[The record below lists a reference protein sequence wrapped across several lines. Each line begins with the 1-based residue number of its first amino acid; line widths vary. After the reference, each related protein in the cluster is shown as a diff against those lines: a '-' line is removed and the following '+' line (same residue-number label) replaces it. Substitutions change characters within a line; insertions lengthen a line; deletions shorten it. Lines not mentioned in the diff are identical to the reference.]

1 MIKKHNP
8 NIHLRDEFQHLEFA
22 GHAIQKLLDDYQFDT
37 VLDIGCGSG
46 QHSEIFKEYGK
57 KVTAIDYGQSKYY
70 KNNQLTDID
79 IIEDDFNYW
88 CSYNWEKGKDLA
100 FDCIWASHVLEHQ
113 SDLDSF
119 FLNLRWLSFNK
130 EKMINKKG
138 MIVAITVPPKKDLVV
153 SGHLSIW
160 NAGLLL
166 YNLVS
171 HGIDCRN
178 AKILE
183 YGYNISVIF
192 QIEDI
197 YINSKMPKL
206 NYDSGDLLKLKE
218 FFPSGIQWQSVKNDI
233 VFDGDI
239 KELNW

>member
-1 MIKKHNP
+1 MTKHNP
-8 NIHLRDEFQHLEFA
+8 NIPLKKEFQHLEFA
-22 GHAIQKLLDDYQFDT
+22 SHAIQKLLDDYQFDT

-46 QHSEIFKEYGK
+46 EHSKIFKNYGK
-57 KVTAIDYGQSKYY
+57 KVTALDYGKSIYY
-70 KNNQLTDID
+70 EKSANSEIE
-79 IIEDDFNYW
+79 IIESDFNSW
-88 CSYNWEKGKDLA
+88 CSNNWEKGTGHS

-113 SDLDSF
+113 TDLNHF
-119 FLNLRWLSFNK
+119 FLNLLSLCKDNPK
-130 EKMINKKG
+130 TI
-138 MIVAITVPPKKDLVV
+138 IAITVPPKKDLIV

-166 YNLVS
+166 YNLIVN
-171 HGIDCRN
+171 GLDCRN

-192 QIEDI
+192 QIEDL
-197 YINSKMPKL
+197 YISQKLPKL